1 MRVRHKHVLKHCG
14 KFLGQDQISDHVRQC
29 TPSED
34 SVPSNRRWKNYYSQ
48 AGLTRVSATPS
59 KTYWRTRWDQ
69 GIEETVTA
77 LPERSCSTGG
87 KCFLCISKKLATN
100 TDKAAERLPATE
112 QKECKGKKKI
122 FKSLKWSIFSISNK
136 QGCHS
141 HLWFWPSKWE
151 FLNPE
156 GPQKEQSLWD
166 SCRHDTPYRQEWG
179 GGQLGMWK
187 RRVLAPDSWGACERN
202 EFSESTRL
210 HLPRQA
216 RVPAKSHQSCP
227 TLCNHM
233 DCSLPRLLCPWD
245 SPGMNTGVG
254 CHALFSHT

>member
-1 MRVRHKHVLKHCG
+1 MYSEWRLSTFQQEVKKIITHR
-14 KFLGQDQISDHVRQC
+14 LGWPGFQPLGVKRIEE
-29 TPSED
+29 P
-34 SVPSNRRWKNYYSQ
+34 
-48 AGLTRVSATPS
+48 GGTRA
-59 KTYWRTRWDQ
+59 WM
-69 GIEETVTA
+69 EETVTA

-112 QKECKGKKKI
+112 EKECKGKKNF

-187 RRVLAPDSWGACERN
+187 RRVLAPDSWGVCERN
-202 EFSESTRL
+202 EFSKSRRL